1 MDMWKLP
8 WRPLPFHYYQ
18 RVTVEQLMHAIGSS
32 PSVLTGYLS
41 LAPEMKRRTWIM
53 ESCPVKVSMTGL
65 KLGKVKFLASRFERH
80 NIRIWKWEVSNDKIF
95 EHTGFY
101 CCLHLILR
109 CLKIYIFLFEQTD
122 VFTKPR
128 ATSEGQSGVFCIRGN
143 TEISRK
149 ICGMHD
155 VWGINGIGDINWSKT
170 EYQVE
175 KSFIFAIGINRMWDT
190 QTHTTP
196 HSHNPPSSPA
206 NGASMHEK
214 VLWVSHLPRVAAQ

>member
-80 NIRIWKWEVSNDKIF
+80 NTGIWKWEVSNDKLIF
-95 EHTGFY
+95 EQTGFY
-101 CCLHLILR
+101 CFHVASKYIFFYLNKLTFLLSLVRPPRPNQGFSVYEVILR
-109 CLKIYIFLFEQTD
+109 LAGKFAGCMIFEELM
-122 VFTKPR
+122 V
-128 ATSEGQSGVFCIRGN
+128 
-143 TEISRK
+143 
-149 ICGMHD
+149 
-155 VWGINGIGDINWSKT
+155 
-170 EYQVE
+170 
-175 KSFIFAIGINRMWDT
+175 
-190 QTHTTP
+190 
-196 HSHNPPSSPA
+196 
-206 NGASMHEK
+206 
-214 VLWVSHLPRVAAQ
+214 